1 MLAWNLFLRCL
12 PVLLLVS
19 ENYALT
25 RVSYWDLH
33 KTQEMRSVIVD
44 ALAEEGILAI
54 QNIPGFKQIRRNAL
68 SRVGE
73 VTSKQHETVTTKV
86 LPDGTKR
93 RTLATE
99 FAAGQARE
107 KFSAKISTES
117 IEDKLEELDS
127 LQTAVDEVAGRVS
140 VALDSALQVKDPFF
154 HDRAFQST
162 SGKSGESWDSFGD
175 IMHGGSYLEHVHS
188 YASDSVKHADAP
200 SALEYHTDAGLF
212 ILFTPALYSD
222 DVHDRLEKPAD
233 FRFKDRQGN
242 EHAIIVQQSA
252 GNSAALDSV
261 TQRGALTVHTV
272 APDTIILMVGQGSE
286 QYLNA
291 HLDKTSSSGG
301 RALRAVPHSLTV
313 TNAGQRNW

>member
-1 MLAWNLFLRCL
+1 
-12 PVLLLVS
+12 
-19 ENYALT
+19 
-25 RVSYWDLH
+25 
-33 KTQEMRSVIVD
+33 
-44 ALAEEGILAI
+44 LAI
-54 QNIPGFKQIRRNAL
+54 QNIPGFKQVRRNAL
-68 SRVGE
+68 SKVGE
-73 VTSKQHETVTTKV
+73 ITSKQHETVTTKV

-93 RTLATE
+93 RTLASE
-99 FAAGQARE
+99 FAAGHGRE

-117 IEDKLEELDS
+117 SEDKLEELDT

-140 VALDSALQVKDPFF
+140 VALDSALQVNDPFF

-188 YASDSVKHADAP
+188 YASDSAKSADAP

-233 FRFKDRQGN
+233 FRFKDSRGN
-242 EHAIIVQQSA
+242 EHAIIVQQSS
-252 GNSAALDSV
+252 GNAAADTV

-272 APDTIILMVGQGSE
+272 APDTMILMIGQGSE

-291 HLDKTSSSGG
+291 HLDKTISGG

>member
-1 MLAWNLFLRCL
+1 MLAWNLILHCL

-33 KTQEMRSVIVD
+33 KTQELRSVIVD
-44 ALAEEGILAI
+44 ALADEGILAI
-54 QNIPGFKQIRRNAL
+54 QNIPGFKQVRRNAL
-68 SRVGE
+68 TKVGE
-73 VTSKQHETVTTKV
+73 ITSKQHETVTTKV

-107 KFSAKISTES
+107 KFSAKISSES
-117 IEDKLEELDS
+117 DDKMEELDT
-127 LQTAVDEVAGRVS
+127 LQAAVDEVAGRVS
-140 VALDSALQVKDPFF
+140 VALDSALQVNHPFF

-175 IMHGGSYLEHVHS
+175 IMHGGSFLEHVHS
-188 YASDSVKHADAP
+188 YASDAAKPADAP
-200 SALEYHTDAGLF
+200 SALQYHTDAGLF

-222 DVHDRLEKPAD
+222 DVHDRQEKPAD
-233 FRFKDRQGN
+233 FRFKDRRGN
-242 EHAIIVQQSA
+242 EHAIIVQQTS
-252 GNSAALDSV
+252 GNAAADTV

-272 APDTIILMVGQGSE
+272 GPDTVILMVGQGSE

-291 HLDKTSSSGG
+291 HLDKTSSGG